1 MTGDGSSPHYREQ
14 CSQRFQQKKNLVAG
28 KVHLQVTLTASLH
41 DDRLLNGDQTVEEGK
56 ENSTF
61 QKPKDYRIV
70 LRKVFYVDSLYT

>member
-1 MTGDGSSPHYREQ
+1 M
-14 CSQRFQQKKNLVAG
+14 
-28 KVHLQVTLTASLH
+28 HLQVTLTASLH
-41 DDRLLNGDQTVEEGK
+41 DDRLLNDDQTVEEGK